1 MYYLYYEY
9 KNVAKKVS
17 PLLIELYSK
26 ICPIFGVQ
34 FIVRELT
41 SLDFVYII
49 WALFFFFLF
58 YNRFFIGYKDFIDTS
73 MVHIDDFKGIAVPF
87 CLVEFFW
94 DTTEEDV

>member
-17 PLLIELYSK
+17 PLLIELYPK

-41 SLDFVYII
+41 FLAFVYII
-49 WALFFFFLF
+49 
-58 YNRFFIGYKDFIDTS
+58 
-73 MVHIDDFKGIAVPF
+73 
-87 CLVEFFW
+87 
-94 DTTEEDV
+94 

>member
-9 KNVAKKVS
+9 KIVAKKVS
-17 PLLIELYSK
+17 SLLIELYPK
-26 ICPIFGVQ
+26 IYPIFGVQ

-73 MVHIDDFKGIAVPF
+73 MIHIDDFKGIAVPF
-87 CLVEFFW
+87 CLVEFLW
-94 DTTEEDV
+94 NTTEEDV

>member
-9 KNVAKKVS
+9 KIVAKKVS
-17 PLLIELYSK
+17 SLLIELYPK

-73 MVHIDDFKGIAVPF
+73 MIHIDDFKGIAVPF
-87 CLVEFFW
+87 CLVEFLW

>member
-17 PLLIELYSK
+17 SLLIELYPK

-41 SLDFVYII
+41 FLGFVY
-49 WALFFFFLF
+49 LFLNFIFLF
-58 YNRFFIGYKDFIDTS
+58 
-73 MVHIDDFKGIAVPF
+73 
-87 CLVEFFW
+87 LVLQ
-94 DTTEEDV
+94 